1 MSGLLHFIRKFVKCN
16 RNPLIPNL
24 LHLHELV
31 IGIASVRSRSPV
43 SGLGGRAKRPA
54 CGRAKRPAW
63 GVEPSVQLGVEPSVQ
78 LGSEPSVQLGG
89 SSQASSLG
97 SVVGHLFPDL
107 GRRPCD
113 GPRLR
118 ASTRFYYTCMNYC
131 TQVRLLRDLLHL
143 HELVIGNV
151 AFISE

>member
-1 MSGLLHFIRKFVKCN
+1 MKCN

-97 SVVGHLFPDL
+97 SVVGHLFPDFV
-107 GRRPCD
+107 GIW
-113 GPRLR
+113 
-118 ASTRFYYTCMNYC
+118 AA
-131 TQVRLLRDLLHL
+131 DL
-143 HELVIGNV
+143 VTAPV
-151 AFISE
+151 

>member
-1 MSGLLHFIRKFVKCN
+1 MQCN

-78 LGSEPSVQLGG
+78 LGSEPSVQLEG
-89 SSQASSLG
+89 SSQASSLW
-97 SVVGHLFPDL
+97 SYIWAADL
-107 GRRPCD
+107 VTAP
-113 GPRLR
+113 
-118 ASTRFYYTCMNYC
+118 
-131 TQVRLLRDLLHL
+131 V
-143 HELVIGNV
+143 
-151 AFISE
+151 